1 MSQNNITP
9 SKQSKSIDS
18 WFNHFGNHSIYK
30 WLFFLV
36 ILGLIIIIIGYNTGF
51 YGKDNS
57 QNQNSNSNINNKN
70 RPKNNKV
77 KDMEIEALVADSPII
92 NDPSQILSNN
102 PLLITDPNTL
112 SKQIN
117 FDNNYNNYDIL
128 IVPSGKIKSDLEL
141 DYTPIKNLSSLSK
154 KPKLA
159 SIILNINQLN
169 NLEYSQIIS
178 LANTITN
185 TITDDDW
192 TQYIG
197 LNVNIDLDKATDK
210 AQKSLTQ
217 LLAELKANLKLKN
230 LKLTVQTQVSSFD
243 ISNSS
248 SFSSSRLS
256 TLFTQVDQVLI
267 IVPNKKNSP
276 NSPNSLKIEPKIEQQ
291 IKNALIPNQTKYIFT
306 K

>member
-36 ILGLIIIIIGYNTGF
+36 ILGLIIIIIGYNTSF
-51 YGKDNS
+51 YSKNNS
-57 QNQNSNSNINNKN
+57 PNQNSNSNSNSNINNKN

-102 PLLITDPNTL
+102 PLLITDL
-112 SKQIN
+112 ESISKQAN
-117 FDNNYNNYDIL
+117 WDNNYDIL
-128 IVPSGKIKSDLEL
+128 IVPSGKVKSDLEL

-185 TITDDDW
+185 TITDNDW

-267 IVPNKKNSP
+267 IVPNKKSSDNS
-276 NSPNSLKIEPKIEQQ
+276 SKIKLATEQQ
-291 IKNALIPNQTKYIFT
+291 IKNTLKPNQIKYIFT
-306 K
+306 N